1 MIEACASAEDRWNP
15 GWGDDPGARCAS
27 WASNPTWGGLRNGS
41 SLMEKCSSSWAQ
53 RHCEHLCCVAHLMPN
68 LLHLRPSAWWG
79 DSQAE
84 KRDAKR
90 DAERHDHRHDRH
102 DAKRDARRDVV
113 VYNRI
118 GKCGST
124 STVAWMKRACFAK
137 EIWPPSPFAPTNN
150 TEHAVQAA
158 VDSLRRDSVH
168 ECKVLFGHFQYIPL
182 EGARYMNILCDPV
195 ERWTSLYNFY
205 KHSPLHFR
213 RRGGRPVTDL
223 ADCTTRP
230 LTRRCLAAP
239 DSHISD
245 YFGSC
250 DARDIWK
257 RYAFLATLDEMK
269 NSTRRLAAFLGTPG
283 ADEIDLPHLLHNDNL
298 TRDTL
303 TDPMRIEVSRDLS
316 CDMDLWSLA
325 LRDLRWRQ
333 ASAHHHN

>member
-1 MIEACASAEDRWNP
+1 
-15 GWGDDPGARCAS
+15 
-27 WASNPTWGGLRNGS
+27 
-41 SLMEKCSSSWAQ
+41 MESCSSSWAQ
-53 RHCEHLCCVAHLMPN
+53 RHCEHLCCVVRSMPN
-68 LLHLRPSAWWG
+68 MHLRTP
-79 DSQAE
+79 Q
-84 KRDAKR
+84 
-90 DAERHDHRHDRH
+90 RHD
-102 DAKRDARRDVV
+102 RRDVV
-113 VYNRI
+113 VYNRV

-158 VDSLRRDSVH
+158 VDSLRRSVH
-168 ECKVLFGHFQYIPL
+168 KCKVLFGHFQYIPL

-205 KHSPLHFR
+205 KYSPLHFR
-213 RRGGRPVTDL
+213 RQGGRPVTDL

-269 NSTRRLAAFLGTPG
+269 NSTRRLAAFLGTAPG
-283 ADEIDLPHLLHNDNL
+283 ADEIGLPHLLHNDNL

-303 TDPMRIEVSRDLS
+303 TDTMRIEVARELS
-316 CDMDLWSLA
+316 CDMNLWSLA
-325 LRDLRWRQ
+325 LLDLRWRQ
-333 ASAHHHN
+333 ASAHRPN